1 MCVSLGVGLANR
13 ALLDHLSRIGDLDP
27 EDCEAILGVRGEIR
41 TFERREDICKAGTSP
56 CFSAVVVAGF
66 LQRHVSR
73 SDGSRQIHSFY
84 IPGDAPSLESLH
96 LDYLDSSLSAAISSK
111 VAIIPHA
118 ELHRLMAQR
127 PNVQALIWRS
137 SLIQSALY
145 REWLMRNSQLAA
157 DAAMAHLFCEIYR
170 RSSAANLVD
179 RKSCEMPLTQE
190 MLADAL
196 GLTGVHVN
204 RTLQQLRETGMV
216 DHKSGRLFMH
226 DFDRLANFAD
236 FDPFYLHL
244 KDGRPRSHM

>member
-1 MCVSLGVGLANR
+1 MIGQ
-13 ALLDHLSRIGDLDP
+13 ALLSHLSRIGDFCPD
-27 EDCEAILGVRGEIR
+27 DRDAILSVEGELN
-41 TFERREDICKAGTSP
+41 TFGRNEDISKAGAPP
-56 CFSAVVVAGF
+56 CSSAFVVTGF

-84 IPGDAPSLESLH
+84 IAGDAPSLENLH
-96 LDYLDSSLSAAISSK
+96 LDYLDSNLSAA
-111 VAIIPHA
+111 VASEVALIPHA
-118 ELHRLMAQR
+118 ELHRLMVSR
-127 PNVQALIWRS
+127 PRIQALIWRS

-145 REWLMRNSQLAA
+145 REWLTRNSQLPA
-157 DAAMAHLFCEIYR
+157 DSAMAHLFCEVYQ

-179 RKSCEMPLTQE
+179 RNSCEMPLTQE

-216 DHKSGRLFMH
+216 DHKGGRLFMH

-236 FDPFYLHL
+236 FNPFYLHL
-244 KDGRPRSHM
+244 KNGRPRSHM

>member
-1 MCVSLGVGLANR
+1 MIGQV
-13 ALLDHLSRIGDLDP
+13 LLDHLSRVGEFCPDDR
-27 EDCEAILGVRGEIR
+27 DAILSVQGELNV
-41 TFERREDICKAGTSP
+41 FRRHEDISKAGTQP
-56 CFSAVVVAGF
+56 CHSAIVVTGF
-66 LQRHVSR
+66 LQRYVSR

-84 IPGDAPSLESLH
+84 IAGDAPSLESLH
-96 LDYLDSSLSAAISSK
+96 LDRLDSNLSAAVPSE

-118 ELHRLMAQR
+118 ELHRLMVSR
-127 PNVQALIWRS
+127 PRVQALIWRS
-137 SLIQSALY
+137 SLMQSALY

-157 DAAMAHLFCEIYR
+157 DGAMAHLFCEIYK
-170 RSSAANLVD
+170 RSSAANLVE

-216 DHKSGRLFMH
+216 DHRGGRLFMY
-226 DFDRLANFAD
+226 DFDRLANYAD

-244 KDGRPRSHM
+244 KDGDQTRSHM